1 MYIMLSFNVI
11 ICSRNAFLI
20 PIRYYLYRRSYLPP
34 LLEPGLYPHPKRQV
48 PECGRKTFEERIK
61 ELTVKPNNPSS
72 LKPIDIGLP
81 HVLPKESSVFL
92 KRLDLEPQA
101 RKRVLKVPLD
111 VIHSPSEDIEAP
123 LRRLNIAQHYGIFNS
138 LFGPPHIFVPVV
150 NFTIEYL
157 KPNDNVTNIPDQSNC
172 KDDQSTSY
180 VQPVFNGNLISA
192 NITMNPPYIDLSAAP
207 NNFYWTLLMTCPDEP
222 VGSDTCEA
230 SNEYIHWMVTN
241 LQSTSND
248 ADGDEI
254 IPYMPPLPYQGT
266 GYHRYVFVLYRQD
279 HGKINLC
286 QWKKGNPSRNISSER
301 GFNTLEFYRSLQDE
315 ITPAGLVFFQSI
327 WDESVRSYF
336 RYNLNAP
343 EPVFEIQW
351 PDARLPPQEK
361 FPVTNSWTKPRR
373 HPHGIPLIRERYGVH
388 SDVSFD
394 VYLDRYR
401 DRKELYEDIIRTRLA
416 NEGNPLDSEEPRRK
430 RYEYPAAIPIPR
442 GMPSWWVKQEMQRRL
457 RRGRWR
463 ELDGHDG

>member
-1 MYIMLSFNVI
+1 M
-11 ICSRNAFLI
+11 
-20 PIRYYLYRRSYLPP
+20 
-34 LLEPGLYPHPKRQV
+34 H
-48 PECGRKTFEERIK
+48 
-61 ELTVKPNNPSS
+61 
-72 LKPIDIGLP
+72 
-81 HVLPKESSVFL
+81 SVFCST
-92 KRLDLEPQA
+92 EEA
-101 RKRVLKVPLD
+101 RKREAEQTRNNYGAVSFCYEDNTSNEDESNVNTAPAESDNDMQHVEEQYNCPPELQQFLQNFQLPESDKQAHIIEKTAVFVARQGSQMEIVLK
-111 VIHSPSEDIEAP
+111 AK
-123 LRRLNIAQHYGIFNS
+123 QHNNP
-138 LFGPPHIFVPVV
+138 LFGFLTYDHPLNPFYKEI
-150 NFTIEYL
+150 
-157 KPNDNVTNIPDQSNC
+157 
-172 KDDQSTSY
+172 
-180 VQPVFNGNLISA
+180 
-192 NITMNPPYIDLSAAP
+192 NPPYIDLSAAP